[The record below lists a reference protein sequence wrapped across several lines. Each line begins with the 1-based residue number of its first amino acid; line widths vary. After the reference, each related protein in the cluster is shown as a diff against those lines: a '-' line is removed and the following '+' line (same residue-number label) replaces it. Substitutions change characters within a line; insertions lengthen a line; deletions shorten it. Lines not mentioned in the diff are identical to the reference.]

1 MDFLDII
8 WIVVCIVLVA
18 VPDLVFNNKKKK
30 SARGRTRT
38 SGPMPQMPENFPMP
52 PMPSVPSEPESMTE
66 SMPTDDEP
74 EDFPVWTEPEEM
86 EGQAVPQVQAVEQP
100 KPVVEQFKPV
110 VEQPKPVV
118 EQFKPVVEQPKP
130 VAVKEVA
137 RRPASPAPQ
146 TDSSQA
152 DDGKKR
158 EGLRVDPRNLVIYTA
173 IMEPKFKEM

>member
-30 SARGRTRT
+30 SAHGRTRT
-38 SGPMPQMPENFPMP
+38 SGPMPQR
-52 PMPSVPSEPESMTE
+52 PSVPSEPESMPESMSE

-74 EDFPVWTEPEEM
+74 EDFPVWTEPEVTE
-86 EGQAVPQVQAVEQP
+86 EQSVPQVQA
-100 KPVVEQFKPV
+100 
-110 VEQPKPVV
+110 
-118 EQFKPVVEQPKP
+118 VEQPKP

>member
-30 SARGRTRT
+30 SAHGRTRT

-52 PMPSVPSEPESMTE
+52 PMPSVPSEPESMPTE
-66 SMPTDDEP
+66 DES
-74 EDFPVWTEPEEM
+74 EDFPVWTEPEET
-86 EGQAVPQVQAVEQP
+86 EDQPEPQVQAVEQP
-100 KPVVEQFKPV
+100 KLKL
-110 VEQPKPVV
+110 
-118 EQFKPVVEQPKP
+118 VVEQPKP

-137 RRPASPAPQ
+137 RRPASPALQ
-146 TDSSQA
+146 TDSSSA

>member
-38 SGPMPQMPENFPMP
+38 SGPMPQMP
-52 PMPSVPSEPESMTE
+52 SVPSEPESMPE
-66 SMPTDDEP
+66 SMPTEDEP

-86 EGQAVPQVQAVEQP
+86 EESAVPQVQAVEQP

-110 VEQPKPVV
+110 VER
-118 EQFKPVVEQPKP
+118 PKP
-130 VAVKEVA
+130 VAVKEVT

-146 TDSSQA
+146 TDSSSA
-152 DDGKKR
+152 DDGKKD
-158 EGLRVDPRNLVIYTA
+158 GKLRVDPRNLVIYTA

>member
-52 PMPSVPSEPESMTE
+52 PMPSVPSEPESMPTE
-66 SMPTDDEP
+66 DEP

-86 EGQAVPQVQAVEQP
+86 EEPAVPQVQAVEQP

-110 VEQPKPVV
+110 VEQPKPVI
-118 EQFKPVVEQPKP
+118 EQPKP
-130 VAVKEVA
+130 VAVKEVS
-137 RRPASPAPQ
+137 RRPASPAPKA
-146 TDSSQA
+146 DSSPA
-152 DDGKKR
+152 DDGKK
-158 EGLRVDPRNLVIYTA
+158 GGKLRVDPRNLVIYTA

>member
-30 SARGRTRT
+30 SAHGRTRT

-52 PMPSVPSEPESMTE
+52 PMPSVPSEPESM
-66 SMPTDDEP
+66 PTDDEP
-74 EDFPVWTEPEEM
+74 ENFPVWTEPEVT
-86 EGQAVPQVQAVEQP
+86 EGQLEPQVQDVEP
-100 KPVVEQFKPV
+100 RIPV

-118 EQFKPVVEQPKP
+118 EQPKPVIEQPKP
-130 VAVKEVA
+130 VVVKEVS
-137 RRPASPAPQ
+137 RRPASPAPKA
-146 TDSSQA
+146 DSSPA
-152 DDGKKR
+152 DDGKK
-158 EGLRVDPRNLVIYTA
+158 GGKLRVDPRNLVIYTA

>member
-52 PMPSVPSEPESMTE
+52 SVPSEPESMPTE
-66 SMPTDDEP
+66 DEP
-74 EDFPVWTEPEEM
+74 EDFPVWTEPEVT
-86 EGQAVPQVQAVEQP
+86 EGQPEPQVQAVEQP
-100 KPVVEQFKPV
+100 KPVVEQFKLV
-110 VEQPKPVV
+110 VEQPKPVT
-118 EQFKPVVEQPKP
+118 
-130 VAVKEVA
+130 VKEVA
-137 RRPASPAPQ
+137 RRLASPAPQ
-146 TDSSQA
+146 TDSNPA
-152 DDGKKR
+152 DDGMKDGK
-158 EGLRVDPRNLVIYTA
+158 LRVDPRNLVIYTA

>member
-52 PMPSVPSEPESMTE
+52 PMPSVPSEPESMPTE
-66 SMPTDDEP
+66 DEP
-74 EDFPVWTEPEEM
+74 EDFPVWTEPEET
-86 EGQAVPQVQAVEQP
+86 EGQPEPQVQAVEQP
-100 KPVVEQFKPV
+100 KTVVEQSKPVAEQFKPV
-110 VEQPKPVV
+110 VEPS
-118 EQFKPVVEQPKP
+118 KP

-146 TDSSQA
+146 TDSSPA
-152 DDGKKR
+152 DEGKK
-158 EGLRVDPRNLVIYTA
+158 GGKLRVDPRNLVIYTA

>member
-52 PMPSVPSEPESMTE
+52 PMPSVPSEPESM
-66 SMPTDDEP
+66 PTDDES
-74 EDFPVWTEPEEM
+74 EDFPVWAEPEVTE
-86 EGQAVPQVQAVEQP
+86 EQSVPQMQAVEQP

-110 VEQPKPVV
+110 VERPKS
-118 EQFKPVVEQPKP
+118 
-130 VAVKEVA
+130 VAVKEVT

>member
-30 SARGRTRT
+30 SAHGRIRT

-52 PMPSVPSEPESMTE
+52 PMPSVPSEPESMSE
-66 SMPTDDEP
+66 SMPTEDEP

-86 EGQAVPQVQAVEQP
+86 EEPAVPQVQAVEQP
-100 KPVVEQFKPV
+100 KPV
-110 VEQPKPVV
+110 
-118 EQFKPVVEQPKP
+118 
-130 VAVKEVA
+130 AVKEVTI
-137 RRPASPAPQ
+137 RPASPAPQ
-146 TDSSQA
+146 TDSSSV

>member
-38 SGPMPQMPENFPMP
+38 SGPMP
-52 PMPSVPSEPESMTE
+52 PMPSVPSEPESMPTE
-66 SMPTDDEP
+66 DEP

-86 EGQAVPQVQAVEQP
+86 EEPAVPQIQAVEQP
-100 KPVVEQFKPV
+100 KPVAEQFKPV
-110 VEQPKPVV
+110 VER
-118 EQFKPVVEQPKP
+118 PKP

-137 RRPASPAPQ
+137 RRPASPATQ
-146 TDSSQA
+146 TGSSSA
-152 DDGKKR
+152 DDGRKDGK
-158 EGLRVDPRNLVIYTA
+158 LRVDPRNLVIYTA

>member
-38 SGPMPQMPENFPMP
+38 SGPTPQMPENFPMP
-52 PMPSVPSEPESMTE
+52 PMPSVPSEPESMPTE
-66 SMPTDDEP
+66 DEP

-86 EGQAVPQVQAVEQP
+86 EEPAVPQVQAVEQP

-110 VEQPKPVV
+110 VER
-118 EQFKPVVEQPKP
+118 PKP

-137 RRPASPAPQ
+137 RRPASPATQ
-146 TDSSQA
+146 TDSSSA

-158 EGLRVDPRNLVIYTA
+158 EGLRVDSRNLVIYTA

>member
-30 SARGRTRT
+30 SSRGRTRT

-52 PMPSVPSEPESMTE
+52 PMPSVPSEPESMPE
-66 SMPTDDEP
+66 SMPTEDEP
-74 EDFPVWTEPEEM
+74 EVFPVWTEPEVT
-86 EGQAVPQVQAVEQP
+86 EGQPMPQVQAVEQP
-100 KPVVEQFKPV
+100 KPV
-110 VEQPKPVV
+110 
-118 EQFKPVVEQPKP
+118 
-130 VAVKEVA
+130 AVKEVT

>member
-52 PMPSVPSEPESMTE
+52 PMSSVPSEPESMPTE
-66 SMPTDDEP
+66 NEP

-86 EGQAVPQVQAVEQP
+86 EEPAVPQVQA
-100 KPVVEQFKPV
+100 

-137 RRPASPAPQ
+137 RRQASPAPQ
-146 TDSSQA
+146 TDSSSA
-152 DDGKKR
+152 DDGKKD
-158 EGLRVDPRNLVIYTA
+158 GKLRVDPRNLVIYTA

>member
-52 PMPSVPSEPESMTE
+52 SVPSEPESM
-66 SMPTDDEP
+66 PTDDES
-74 EDFPVWTEPEEM
+74 EDFPVWTEPEET
-86 EGQAVPQVQAVEQP
+86 EDQPEPQVQAVEQP

-110 VEQPKPVV
+110 VEL
-118 EQFKPVVEQPKP
+118 PKP

-158 EGLRVDPRNLVIYTA
+158 EGLRVDSRNLVIYTA
-173 IMEPKFKEM
+173 IMEPKFKEMY

>member
-30 SARGRTRT
+30 SARGRTRA

-52 PMPSVPSEPESMTE
+52 PMPSVPSEPESM
-66 SMPTDDEP
+66 PTDDES
-74 EDFPVWTEPEEM
+74 EDFPMWTEPEEM
-86 EGQAVPQVQAVEQP
+86 EEPAVPQVQAVEQP

-110 VEQPKPVV
+110 VEQPKPV
-118 EQFKPVVEQPKP
+118 
-130 VAVKEVA
+130 AVKEVT
-137 RRPASPAPQ
+137 RRPASPALQ
-146 TDSSQA
+146 ANSSPA

>member
-52 PMPSVPSEPESMTE
+52 SVPSEPESMPTE
-66 SMPTDDEP
+66 DEP
-74 EDFPVWTEPEEM
+74 EDFPVWTEPEVTE
-86 EGQAVPQVQAVEQP
+86 EPAVPQVQAVEQP

-110 VEQPKPVV
+110 VER
-118 EQFKPVVEQPKP
+118 PKP
-130 VAVKEVA
+130 VAVKEEA

>member
-30 SARGRTRT
+30 SAHGRTRT
-38 SGPMPQMPENFPMP
+38 SGPMPQR
-52 PMPSVPSEPESMTE
+52 PSVPSEPESMSE

-74 EDFPVWTEPEEM
+74 EDFPVWTEPEVTE
-86 EGQAVPQVQAVEQP
+86 EQSVPQVQA
-100 KPVVEQFKPV
+100 

>member
-52 PMPSVPSEPESMTE
+52 PMPSVPSEPESMPE
-66 SMPTDDEP
+66 SMQTDDEP
-74 EDFPVWTEPEEM
+74 EDFPVWTEPEVTE
-86 EGQAVPQVQAVEQP
+86 EQPVPQVQAVEQP

-110 VEQPKPVV
+110 VER
-118 EQFKPVVEQPKP
+118 PKP

-158 EGLRVDPRNLVIYTA
+158 EGLRVNPRNLVIYTA

>member
-52 PMPSVPSEPESMTE
+52 PMPSVPSEPESMPTE
-66 SMPTDDEP
+66 DEP
-74 EDFPVWTEPEEM
+74 KDFPVWTEPEEM
-86 EGQAVPQVQAVEQP
+86 EEPAVPQVQAVEQP

-110 VEQPKPVV
+110 VEQPKPV
-118 EQFKPVVEQPKP
+118 
-130 VAVKEVA
+130 AVKELA

-146 TDSSQA
+146 TDNSLA
-152 DDGKKR
+152 DDRKKDGK
-158 EGLRVDPRNLVIYTA
+158 LRVDPRNLVIYTA

>member
-30 SARGRTRT
+30 SAHGRTRT

-52 PMPSVPSEPESMTE
+52 PMPSVPSEPESMR
-66 SMPTDDEP
+66 TDDEP
-74 EDFPVWTEPEEM
+74 EVFPVWTEPEEM
-86 EGQAVPQVQAVEQP
+86 EEPAVPQVQA
-100 KPVVEQFKPV
+100 
-110 VEQPKPVV
+110 
-118 EQFKPVVEQPKP
+118 VEQPKP

-146 TDSSQA
+146 TDTSQA

-158 EGLRVDPRNLVIYTA
+158 EGLRVNPRNLVIYTA

>member
-38 SGPMPQMPENFPMP
+38 SGPMP
-52 PMPSVPSEPESMTE
+52 PMPSVPSEPESMPE
-66 SMPTDDEP
+66 SMPTEDEP
-74 EDFPVWTEPEEM
+74 EDFPVWTESEEM
-86 EGQAVPQVQAVEQP
+86 EEPAVQQVQA
-100 KPVVEQFKPV
+100 

-130 VAVKEVA
+130 VAVKEVT

-146 TDSSQA
+146 TDSSPA
-152 DDGKKR
+152 DDGKKD
-158 EGLRVDPRNLVIYTA
+158 GKLRVDPRNLVIYTA

>member
-30 SARGRTRT
+30 SARGRTRN
-38 SGPMPQMPENFPMP
+38 SGPMP
-52 PMPSVPSEPESMTE
+52 PMPSVPSEPESMPE
-66 SMPTDDEP
+66 SMPTDDES

-86 EGQAVPQVQAVEQP
+86 EEPAVPQVQAVEPP
-100 KPVVEQFKPV
+100 KPVVEQVKPV
-110 VEQPKPVV
+110 VES
-118 EQFKPVVEQPKP
+118 PKP

-137 RRPASPAPQ
+137 RRQASPAPQ
-146 TDSSQA
+146 TDSSPA
-152 DDGKKR
+152 DDGKKD
-158 EGLRVDPRNLVIYTA
+158 GKLRVDPRNLVIYTA

>member
-52 PMPSVPSEPESMTE
+52 PMPSVPSEPESMPTE
-66 SMPTDDEP
+66 DEP
-74 EDFPVWTEPEEM
+74 EDFHVWTEPEEM
-86 EGQAVPQVQAVEQP
+86 EEPAVPQIQAAEQP

-110 VEQPKPVV
+110 VEP
-118 EQFKPVVEQPKP
+118 PKP

-158 EGLRVDPRNLVIYTA
+158 EGLRVDPRNLVICTA

>member
-30 SARGRTRT
+30 SAHGRTRT

-52 PMPSVPSEPESMTE
+52 PMPSVPSEPESMPTE
-66 SMPTDDEP
+66 DGP
-74 EDFPVWTEPEEM
+74 EDFPVWTEPEVT
-86 EGQAVPQVQAVEQP
+86 EGQPEPQVQDVEP
-100 KPVVEQFKPV
+100 RIPV

-118 EQFKPVVEQPKP
+118 EQPKPVIEQPKP
-130 VAVKEVA
+130 VVVKEVS

-146 TDSSQA
+146 TDSSPA
-152 DDGKKR
+152 DDGKK
-158 EGLRVDPRNLVIYTA
+158 GVKLRVDPRNLVIYTA
-173 IMEPKFKEM
+173 IMEPKFKEV

>member
-52 PMPSVPSEPESMTE
+52 SVPSEPESMQKE
-66 SMPTDDEP
+66 GEP

-86 EGQAVPQVQAVEQP
+86 EEPAVSQVQA
-100 KPVVEQFKPV
+100 

-137 RRPASPAPQ
+137 RRPASPALQ
-146 TDSSQA
+146 ADSSPA
-152 DDGKKR
+152 DDGKKD
-158 EGLRVDPRNLVIYTA
+158 GKLRVDPRNLVIYTA

>member
-30 SARGRTRT
+30 SAHGRTRT

-52 PMPSVPSEPESMTE
+52 PMPSVPSEPESMPE
-66 SMPTDDEP
+66 SMPTEDEP
-74 EDFPVWTEPEEM
+74 EDLPVWTEPEEM
-86 EGQAVPQVQAVEQP
+86 EEPAVPQVQAVEQP

-110 VEQPKPVV
+110 VEQPKPV
-118 EQFKPVVEQPKP
+118 
-130 VAVKEVA
+130 AVKEVT

>member
-52 PMPSVPSEPESMTE
+52 PMPSVPSEPESMPE
-66 SMPTDDEP
+66 SMPTEDEP
-74 EDFPVWTEPEEM
+74 EVFPVWTEPEEM
-86 EGQAVPQVQAVEQP
+86 EEPAVPQVQAVEQP
-100 KPVVEQFKPV
+100 KPVVER
-110 VEQPKPVV
+110 
-118 EQFKPVVEQPKP
+118 FKPVVEQPKP

-158 EGLRVDPRNLVIYTA
+158 EGLRVNPRNLVIYTA

>member
-38 SGPMPQMPENFPMP
+38 SGPMP
-52 PMPSVPSEPESMTE
+52 PMPSVPSEPESMPTE
-66 SMPTDDEP
+66 DEP

-86 EGQAVPQVQAVEQP
+86 EEPAVPQIQA
-100 KPVVEQFKPV
+100 
-110 VEQPKPVV
+110 
-118 EQFKPVVEQPKP
+118 VEQPKP
-130 VAVKEVA
+130 VAVKEA
-137 RRPASPAPQ
+137 TRRPASPAPQ
-146 TDSSQA
+146 TDSSPA

-158 EGLRVDPRNLVIYTA
+158 ERLRVDPRNLVIYTA

>member
-30 SARGRTRT
+30 SAHGRTRT

-52 PMPSVPSEPESMTE
+52 SVPSEPESMPE
-66 SMPTDDEP
+66 SMPTEDES
-74 EDFPVWTEPEEM
+74 EDFPVWTEPEVT
-86 EGQAVPQVQAVEQP
+86 EGQPEPQVQAVEQP

-110 VEQPKPVV
+110 VER
-118 EQFKPVVEQPKP
+118 PKP

-137 RRPASPAPQ
+137 GRQASPAPQ

>member
-38 SGPMPQMPENFPMP
+38 SGPMPQMPENFPLP
-52 PMPSVPSEPESMTE
+52 PMPSVPSEPESMPE
-66 SMPTDDEP
+66 SMPTEDGS
-74 EDFPVWTEPEEM
+74 EDFPVWTEPEET
-86 EGQAVPQVQAVEQP
+86 EEQPEPQVQA
-100 KPVVEQFKPV
+100 
-110 VEQPKPVV
+110 
-118 EQFKPVVEQPKP
+118 VEQPKP

>member
-52 PMPSVPSEPESMTE
+52 PMPSVPSEPESMPTE
-66 SMPTDDEP
+66 EE

-86 EGQAVPQVQAVEQP
+86 EEHPEPQVQAVEQP
-100 KPVVEQFKPV
+100 KTVVEQSKPV
-110 VEQPKPVV
+110 A

>member
-30 SARGRTRT
+30 SAHGRTRT
-38 SGPMPQMPENFPMP
+38 SGPMPQLPENFPMP
-52 PMPSVPSEPESMTE
+52 PMPSVPSEPESM
-66 SMPTDDEP
+66 PTDDEP
-74 EDFPVWTEPEEM
+74 EDFPVWTEPEM
-86 EGQAVPQVQAVEQP
+86 TEGQPEPQVQDVEP
-100 KPVVEQFKPV
+100 RIPV

-118 EQFKPVVEQPKP
+118 EQPKPVIAQPKP

-137 RRPASPAPQ
+137 RRPASSAPQ
-146 TDSSQA
+146 TDSSPA
-152 DDGKKR
+152 DDGKKD
-158 EGLRVDPRNLVIYTA
+158 GKLRVDPRNLVIYTA

>member
-30 SARGRTRT
+30 SAHGRTRT

-52 PMPSVPSEPESMTE
+52 PMPSVPSEPESMSE
-66 SMPTDDEP
+66 SMPTEDEP
-74 EDFPVWTEPEEM
+74 EDFPVWTEPEET
-86 EGQAVPQVQAVEQP
+86 EEQPEPQVQA
-100 KPVVEQFKPV
+100 